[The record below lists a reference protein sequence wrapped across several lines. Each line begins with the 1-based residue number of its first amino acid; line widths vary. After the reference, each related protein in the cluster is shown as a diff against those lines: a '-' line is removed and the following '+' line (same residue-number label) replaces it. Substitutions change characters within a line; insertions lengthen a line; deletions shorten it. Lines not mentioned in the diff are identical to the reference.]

1 MYGEIVESL
10 REGLAVSA
18 EHDPVI
24 LRGIKQ
30 AARQLLKTYDF
41 RQAVVRAIIPIA
53 AATDNADLPAGAGKI
68 IHIWL
73 TTFEGGVKLYKDIKR
88 RSEGQLP
95 VYAGPSFYYVQGDKI
110 YLDQPM
116 PAILAT
122 PYNLEIWYQSLDADV
137 NEAWLSTTY
146 QDALEH
152 LAGVKL
158 ALKKRKTEAAQI
170 YGQLWQQDTAILA
183 RHVNELAFS
192 DMDMGMGDERV
203 FAQER
208 YPA

>member
-1 MYGEIVESL
+1 MYGELIEDL

-18 EHDPVI
+18 ENDPSI

-53 AATDNADLPAGAGKI
+53 AATDFVALPADAGKI
-68 IHIWL
+68 KHVWL
-73 TTFEGGVKLYKDIKR
+73 TTFEGGVKLYKDLKR
-88 RSEGQLP
+88 RGEGQLP
-95 VYAGPSFYYVQGDKI
+95 VYAGPSFYFVQGGNI

-116 PAILAT
+116 PAVLAT
-122 PYNLEIWYQSLDADV
+122 VYNLEVWYQSLDPVA

-158 ALKKRKTEAAQI
+158 ALKKRKTEAATI
-170 YGQLWQQDTAILA
+170 YGQLWQQDTVILA
-183 RHVNELAFS
+183 RHVAELAFS
-192 DMDMGMGDERV
+192 DMDMGMGDERI